1 MSLDR
6 DHATD
11 GLARIDRQRMDTKR
25 TAATMS
31 QSWGDVSGVR
41 RTPYCGADWFSGFHE
56 DGLNSAVRVA
66 RVLGGEW

>member
-1 MSLDR
+1 
-6 DHATD
+6 
-11 GLARIDRQRMDTKR
+11 MDTKR

-41 RTPYCGADWFSGFHE
+41 RTPSCGADWFSGFHE